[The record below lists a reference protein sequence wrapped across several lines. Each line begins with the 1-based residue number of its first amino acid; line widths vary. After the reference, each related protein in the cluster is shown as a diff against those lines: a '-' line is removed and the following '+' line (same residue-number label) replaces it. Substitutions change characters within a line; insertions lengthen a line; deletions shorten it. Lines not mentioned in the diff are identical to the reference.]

1 MMPRHCEERLLRVY
15 LKRDVDCD
23 ERHKYTEAVRI
34 AFRNYLRRVGLDG
47 QVHSPVLTSFGNHS
61 KGTEY
66 NLSLPNAR
74 FQLAALRSSFSS
86 PPEQTVPLLS
96 VADEET
102 ADVSAPSSKRTRQF
116 FE

>member
-1 MMPRHCEERLLRVY
+1 MPRHCEERLLRVY
-15 LKRDVDCD
+15 LKRDVECE
-23 ERHKYTEAVRI
+23 ERRKYTEAVRI

-47 QVHSPVLTSFGNHS
+47 QVHSPVLTSFANHG

-66 NLSLPNAR
+66 NPSLPNAR

-96 VADEET
+96 ATDEGAADEL
-102 ADVSAPSSKRTRQF
+102 APSTKRTRQF